1 MSQIPEPWASALV
14 RAGFTDPRYS
24 DDRPSLGAL
33 AEAAG
38 VHTTTVS
45 RMVHGRGKPKHE
57 NVEAVAAAL
66 RVDVV
71 EVSEWARQARTEAEP
86 YRMPAE
92 VNLLTRRE
100 QAAITELIRAMA
112 EARREGEGS
121 GDAAPKTPAGESPA
135 SKVHDLTP
143 PDQDRDMDARVA
155 ELLAGPHAA
164 RRGTPEHAP
173 DDTTGEESQDPGG
186 DEPASNVH
194 DLNRRDQG
202 DPAPPADIAAR
213 DLGTPSRGQQLR
225 EEQDD
230 AAHTPDPPAPKE

>member
-71 EVSEWARQARTEAEP
+71 KVSEWVRQARTEVEP

-121 GDAAPKTPAGESPA
+121 GDAAPNTPAGARPA
-135 SKVHDLTP
+135 
-143 PDQDRDMDARVA
+143 
-155 ELLAGPHAA
+155 LA
-164 RRGTPEHAP
+164 
-173 DDTTGEESQDPGG
+173 DP
-186 DEPASNVH
+186 
-194 DLNRRDQG
+194 
-202 DPAPPADIAAR
+202 I
-213 DLGTPSRGQQLR
+213 
-225 EEQDD
+225 DD
-230 AAHTPDPPAPKE
+230 AGFESPDPPPAGGASPRGRRGRGQEGRA

>member
-71 EVSEWARQARTEAEP
+71 KVSEWARQARTEAEP

-121 GDAAPKTPAGESPA
+121 GDAAPMS
-135 SKVHDLTP
+135 
-143 PDQDRDMDARVA
+143 DAEGTSATA
-155 ELLAGPHAA
+155 ENTTGAAA
-164 RRGTPEHAP
+164 R
-173 DDTTGEESQDPGG
+173 
-186 DEPASNVH
+186 
-194 DLNRRDQG
+194 
-202 DPAPPADIAAR
+202 AAA
-213 DLGTPSRGQQLR
+213 
-225 EEQDD
+225 DD
-230 AAHTPDPPAPKE
+230 AAGPASLEDSEPRRGGIQRGSLPRRRPTRGRPRPRDTQDGTTDISD